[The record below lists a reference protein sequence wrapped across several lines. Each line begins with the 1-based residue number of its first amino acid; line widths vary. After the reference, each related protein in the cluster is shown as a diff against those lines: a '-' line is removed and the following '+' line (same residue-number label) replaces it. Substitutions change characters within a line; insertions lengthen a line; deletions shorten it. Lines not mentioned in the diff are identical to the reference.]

1 MSTMSLNTL
10 SPYISEILLALML
23 VCVAWATLFDRHL
36 LRACSM
42 FVVFALTLTLAWWR
56 LQTPWLAFAELI
68 FGGVL
73 TSLAFFYVLG
83 VVPLA
88 SPLLPKRDGLVET
101 WSHAGVRAVLALSW
115 LALLLVALYA
125 LTPTF
130 ADAFEGNPLIV
141 AGAVMV
147 ASGLGAFAL
156 HRHLLRRLLAF
167 NVLGSGVF
175 LFLAG
180 LAGTLVKVQ
189 ALIVV
194 GLLVAWLGT
203 LLGALLIRRIYML
216 QGQQALAD
224 GDAKEAE

>member
-1 MSTMSLNTL
+1 MSITSLYINA
-10 SPYISEILLALML
+10 PYISEILLALVL

-42 FVVFALTLTLAWWR
+42 FVLFALMLTLAWWR
-56 LQTPWLAFAELI
+56 LQAPWLALAELI
-68 FGGVL
+68 FGGIL
-73 TSLAFFYVLG
+73 TSLAFFYALG
-83 VVPLA
+83 VAPLA
-88 SPLLPKRDGLVET
+88 SPLLPKRDWLVET
-101 WSHAGVRAVLALSW
+101 WPHAGARALMALSW
-115 LALLLVALYA
+115 FTLLLAALYA

-130 ADAFEGNPLIV
+130 ADAFEGNPLMM
-141 AGAVMV
+141 AGTVMV
-147 ASGLGAFAL
+147 ATGLGAFAM

-175 LFLAG
+175 LLLAG
-180 LAGTLVKVQ
+180 LAGTLVKAQ
-189 ALIVV
+189 ALIAV

-224 GDAKEAE
+224 GGAKETG